1 MNGKKKTAA
10 AKGGLSL
17 STMWGYLITIFVAY
31 FATSCIEQM
40 AQMKQANID
49 KKEVERKLGHRRSVR
64 RSLGSTPKKYL

>member
-1 MNGKKKTAA
+1 
-10 AKGGLSL
+10 
-17 STMWGYLITIFVAY
+17 MWGYLITIFVAY